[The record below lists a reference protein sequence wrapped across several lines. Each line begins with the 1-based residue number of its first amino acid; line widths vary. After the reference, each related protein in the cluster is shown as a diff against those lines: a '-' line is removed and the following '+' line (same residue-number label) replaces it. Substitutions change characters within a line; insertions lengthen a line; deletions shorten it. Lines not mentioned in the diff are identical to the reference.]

1 LAKLGYFYKHGSG
14 GLRQDPVKARELY
27 KRAAEKD
34 HVPAFVSYAV
44 MLNSGE
50 GGPQD
55 RGEAHRWYRKAA
67 EAGDEIALE
76 SLADCY
82 YSGLE
87 NCARNLPKA
96 MKYIHFAKEKGT
108 LFTKTAKETEE
119 KWDGQTGLLLPVLI
133 TWAMDDQP
141 RDNLEL
147 DELLQRAIE
156 GYWAGMTTIG
166 SDLIR
171 DAAGMDPEM
180 LYKDNAWY
188 TINKSG
194 LPMSVISELLLTLKE
209 TMQDQP
215 EFWFFFAHGAI
226 LSGQPALALPAVERM
241 EERMSGNVDDKL
253 AMILAPL
260 PALLKATALLQMG
273 EQDKAYNLLFT
284 ASVRENLEP
293 AHMKSG
299 NEGNAQRMDCW
310 YSKNRNGRFFPGK
323 VVVGSIV
330 LAVCIIFCFSGTY
343 ADNDGDAW
351 DQLKTALENV
361 SADQLK
367 PLKDVL
373 GDGISPS
380 QLLDGMRAIDAI
392 LSGDWTKAG
401 ENSAELV
408 IGLFSSTF
416 GGYLNIHK
424 AAREATK
431 AVIENWVQD
440 LYDHPAYKGVVD
452 VLNRHIIDS
461 AKAKNPYLPSYLCGS
476 HLSLRNNMLERETG
490 MYESWV
496 SRPAYDVEDLV
507 TGTWAARIRQ
517 ATGRA
522 GLTERQVFNAL
533 LVKAVEDQKSF
544 ILTTFQR
551 VTMESAAG
559 EVRAN
564 LGHKARTI
572 LAQIDAASQDEIG
585 VGPIIATRDTFDG
598 PLLGESAE
606 VGDIL
611 AFQVERIGTW
621 DEGHTVE
628 WLMNGQ
634 TYKKEP
640 ASDSK
645 VHLLRFDSEP
655 LSPGN
660 YRVVVLALADNQV
673 VARQEAK
680 FVLKDEFTVTE
691 LPAFAIRSFFDEPG
705 GKPLGPYASKGDTV
719 AFSADIEHPLFGGE
733 PKASE
738 VFWQLYDKDDQP
750 VQGVFRRY
758 MALENGTVKTYV
770 FKFILDN
777 LEPGIHKV
785 GATHYLLEKP
795 DVKSQAST
803 YIEVFD
809 AAIMEGIV
817 VTDHP
822 GGKTHETFLTND
834 RLPHIYVYYR
844 LAEGIAGADAS
855 ITVTDADTGVVFI

>member
-1 LAKLGYFYKHGSG
+1 
-14 GLRQDPVKARELY
+14 
-27 KRAAEKD
+27 
-34 HVPAFVSYAV
+34 
-44 MLNSGE
+44 
-50 GGPQD
+50 
-55 RGEAHRWYRKAA
+55 
-67 EAGDEIALE
+67 
-76 SLADCY
+76 
-82 YSGLE
+82 
-87 NCARNLPKA
+87 
-96 MKYIHFAKEKGT
+96 
-108 LFTKTAKETEE
+108 
-119 KWDGQTGLLLPVLI
+119 
-133 TWAMDDQP
+133 
-141 RDNLEL
+141 
-147 DELLQRAIE
+147 
-156 GYWAGMTTIG
+156 
-166 SDLIR
+166 
-171 DAAGMDPEM
+171 
-180 LYKDNAWY
+180 
-188 TINKSG
+188 
-194 LPMSVISELLLTLKE
+194 
-209 TMQDQP
+209 
-215 EFWFFFAHGAI
+215 
-226 LSGQPALALPAVERM
+226 
-241 EERMSGNVDDKL
+241 
-253 AMILAPL
+253 
-260 PALLKATALLQMG
+260 
-273 EQDKAYNLLFT
+273 
-284 ASVRENLEP
+284 
-293 AHMKSG
+293 MKSG
-299 NEGNAQRMDCW
+299 NEGNDQRMDCW
-310 YSKNRNGRFFPGK
+310 YRKNRKGRFFPGK
-323 VVVGSIV
+323 VVVGSIL

-343 ADNDGDAW
+343 AGNDGDAW

-392 LSGDWTKAG
+392 LAGDWTKAG

-452 VLNRHIIDS
+452 VLNQHIIDS

-476 HLSLRNNMLERETG
+476 HPSLRNNMLERETG
-490 MYESWV
+490 MYKIWV
-496 SRPAYDVEDLV
+496 DRPGYDVEDLV
-507 TGTWAARIRQ
+507 TGRWASRIRQ

-533 LVKAVEDQKSF
+533 LVKAVEDQRSF

-585 VGPIIATRDTFDG
+585 VGSIIATRDTFDG

-621 DEGHTVE
+621 DEGHIVE
-628 WLMNGQ
+628 WLVNGQ

-645 VHLLRFDSEP
+645 IHLLRFDSEP
-655 LSPGN
+655 LSPGH

-673 VARQEAK
+673 MARQEAE

-691 LPAFAIRSFFDEPG
+691 LPGFEIRSFFDEPG
-705 GKPLGPYASKGDTV
+705 GKPLGPYTSNGDTV
-719 AFSADIEHPLFGGE
+719 AFSADIEHPLFEGE

-738 VFWQLYDKDDQP
+738 VFWQLYDQHDQP
-750 VQGVFRRY
+750 VHGVSRRY
-758 MALENGTVKTYV
+758 MVLENGTVKTYV
-770 FKFILDN
+770 FKFLLNN
-777 LEPGIHKV
+777 LEPGLYKV
-785 GATHYLLEKP
+785 GATHYLLEKQ
-795 DVKSQAST
+795 DFKSQAST
-803 YIEVFD
+803 CIEVFD
-809 AAIMEGIV
+809 AAIIEGIV

-834 RLPHIYVYYR
+834 KLPHIYVYYR
-844 LAEGIAGADAS
+844 LAEGIAGADAA
-855 ITVTDADTGVVFI
+855 ITVTDADTGAVLASLKAYRPSEKQYFGIRLEEGIFKKEQRFKVEARVTTPDNRVKTAESGFYVGFYQARLSMKEFIASGETTGFAIQVPDVFEQPFQVDLSPSGPLVLHHSRDALSGTATGLGQEYPATAHLDITVRDARNRVARGSHAVNIGAGPKPVKASTASAGRGSSKTGSYEDDARYSDILNSCIQKCKGMYRYIYSLPRPTGSGPRGAYDDSHCNDPSGYTRDKDGHWNCKEMEEFIKAWSAE